1 MFNYKEFYIP
11 MNLSSEKEL
20 NQQKYKLF
28 TTLQQ
33 NLRQGFHWMT
43 VWKKD
48 PWDALVRS
56 VFHVDILETLV
67 ILDTEKAFLQV
78 RNGGSKRIDFTG
90 LKPLIMTKLRSIV
103 LPNWW
108 LDSRSHLSYYR
119 KLWMLILTNAG
130 KSFKRLLKN

>member
-1 MFNYKEFYIP
+1 
-11 MNLSSEKEL
+11 
-20 NQQKYKLF
+20 
-28 TTLQQ
+28 
-33 NLRQGFHWMT
+33 MT

-48 PWDALVRS
+48 PRDALVRS

-103 LPNWW
+103 LPN
-108 LDSRSHLSYYR
+108 
-119 KLWMLILTNAG
+119 
-130 KSFKRLLKN
+130 